1 MSSNDYAVQPAFY
14 TVREE
19 MPMRTIKLDSPER
32 RCPCG
37 ALRESGMKR
46 CRKCRSRSR
55 WRRRK
60 STYRAHSYPIH
71 ADSRL
76 TVKGGEKN

>member
-1 MSSNDYAVQPAFY
+1 MNSKDKAQPAFY

-19 MPMRTIKLDSPER
+19 LLMRPIKLDSPER
-32 RCPCG
+32 CCLCG

-46 CRKCRSRSR
+46 CHKCRARSR

-60 STYRAHSYPIH
+60 SIHKSPQLLDPCRFEAH
-71 ADSRL
+71 DKRR
-76 TVKGGEKN
+76 

>member
-1 MSSNDYAVQPAFY
+1 MNSNDNAAQPAFY

-19 MPMRTIKLDSPER
+19 LPMRTIKLDSPER
-32 RCPCG
+32 HCPCG

-46 CRKCRSRSR
+46 CRKCRARSR

-60 STYRAHSYPIH
+60 STYKSSQLPDPCRFKA
-71 ADSRL
+71 